1 MMSYSPKRRGF
12 NFIVENELIESNN
25 SSLQGYMARMHAGI
39 YHVFNEYLS
48 IN

>member
-1 MMSYSPKRRGF
+1 MISYLHKRRGF
-12 NFIVENELIESNN
+12 NFTIENELIESND
-25 SSLQGYMARMHAGI
+25 SSLQGYMARMHAAI